1 MFRNKEKMKAKDSEG
16 VNPCATCDLL
26 YRDSF
31 LRIPTA
37 HMKNFIRES
46 LGK

>member
-1 MFRNKEKMKAKDSEG
+1 VRLREKMKTKQYQDL
-16 VNPCATCDLL
+16 NPCATCDLL
-26 YRDSF
+26 YRDS
-31 LRIPTA
+31 LLGIPTS